1 MICSFSADICFL
13 WSLKWPLC
21 LNEKPS
27 LFSSPLVYFFT
38 YFFLLLPSCFTLCSF
53 AVLRVYMIH
62 DARRFHVWSIFYP
75 FQCDAG
81 PIPSSA
87 VRYALVSPSP
97 GDGRRWRGG
106 LSRPVMPSPG
116 EHQPVNIKWPQERSS
131 NCKLSTCSNFLP
143 DDSHHLTEALPVHSR
158 INAGS

>member
-1 MICSFSADICFL
+1 MYSALLLFLLRSVMICSFSADICFL

-38 YFFLLLPSCFTLCSF
+38 YFFLLLPSCFTLCLF

-116 EHQPVNIKWPQERSS
+116 EHQHQPVNIK
-131 NCKLSTCSNFLP
+131 
-143 DDSHHLTEALPVHSR
+143 
-158 INAGS
+158 